1 MIKEFL
7 KDQGQRCS
15 WSFPLAAMYPGN
27 FRQQDMRRELLHM
40 MVK

>member
-27 FRQQDMRRELLHM
+27 FRQQDMQQRTFTYDG
-40 MVK
+40 

>member
-15 WSFPLAAMYPGN
+15 WSFMLAAMYSEKTVVGRICAEN
-27 FRQQDMRRELLHM
+27 FYI
-40 MVK
+40 

>member
-15 WSFPLAAMYPGN
+15 WSFTLAAMYPEKAGYAAGN
-27 FRQQDMRRELLHM
+27 FLM
-40 MVK
+40 